1 MSAPNSS
8 QLTQGVTPQYV
19 RRHNRACVRPGV
31 GGRGAVLHR
40 SATRRPEPAR
50 LLVVNVR
57 IDLGIS
63 EYPFR
68 SQSMPT
74 AAPAST
80 AAVAQELVSLC
91 RAGKNLDAIAKLY
104 SKDIV
109 SVEPIGSQQ
118 MPAEMRGIDAIR
130 GKNEWW
136 FENNQIHSAQAIGP
150 FVGEDQFVVRYD
162 FDVTAKPSGQ
172 RMQMSEMALYT
183 VKDGQIVR
191 EQFFYH
197 MPGA

>member
-1 MSAPNSS
+1 
-8 QLTQGVTPQYV
+8 
-19 RRHNRACVRPGV
+19 
-31 GGRGAVLHR
+31 
-40 SATRRPEPAR
+40 
-50 LLVVNVR
+50 
-57 IDLGIS
+57 
-63 EYPFR
+63 
-68 SQSMPT
+68 MPT

>member
-1 MSAPNSS
+1 
-8 QLTQGVTPQYV
+8 
-19 RRHNRACVRPGV
+19 
-31 GGRGAVLHR
+31 
-40 SATRRPEPAR
+40 
-50 LLVVNVR
+50 
-57 IDLGIS
+57 
-63 EYPFR
+63 
-68 SQSMPT
+68 
-74 AAPAST
+74 
-80 AAVAQELVSLC
+80 
-91 RAGKNLDAIAKLY
+91 
-104 SKDIV
+104 
-109 SVEPIGSQQ
+109 

>member
-1 MSAPNSS
+1 
-8 QLTQGVTPQYV
+8 
-19 RRHNRACVRPGV
+19 
-31 GGRGAVLHR
+31 
-40 SATRRPEPAR
+40 
-50 LLVVNVR
+50 
-57 IDLGIS
+57 
-63 EYPFR
+63 
-68 SQSMPT
+68 MPT

-109 SVEPIGSQQ
+109 SVEPISSQQ

-150 FVGEDQFVVRYD
+150 FVGEDQFAVRYD
-162 FDVTAKPSGQ
+162 FDVTA
-172 RMQMSEMALYT
+172 
-183 VKDGQIVR
+183 
-191 EQFFYH
+191 
-197 MPGA
+197 